1 MLQGAG
7 PGGLFCL
14 HLVPPPRFLDTSPA
28 SPGPSLPLSHVKGIH
43 LNMGFI
49 LRNFYTLTLI
59 LGRRFGRLFGYTERD
74 MELMYP
80 FKEKFFYKMMRE
92 SGYLHIQATK
102 PDTVGECSGEGPG
115 QWPSPGQPQLHAGNL
130 PPGGASPTPK
140 NTIHMV
146 TASCEGLEALL
157 TLKLRLPFGGF
168 STSCGLGPSGIV
180 GAGKGSL
187 RTLRGDPE
195 GIPL

>member
-1 MLQGAG
+1 
-7 PGGLFCL
+7 
-14 HLVPPPRFLDTSPA
+14 
-28 SPGPSLPLSHVKGIH
+28 
-43 LNMGFI
+43 MGFI

-115 QWPSPGQPQLHAGNL
+115 QWPSPGARGGGQPQLHAGNL

-157 TLKLRLPFGGF
+157 TLKLRFPFGGF

>member
-1 MLQGAG
+1 
-7 PGGLFCL
+7 
-14 HLVPPPRFLDTSPA
+14 
-28 SPGPSLPLSHVKGIH
+28 
-43 LNMGFI
+43 MGFI

-115 QWPSPGQPQLHAGNL
+115 QWPSPGQPQLHTGNL

-157 TLKLRLPFGGF
+157 TL
-168 STSCGLGPSGIV
+168 TSCGLGLSGIV